1 MRLTYLDLAAALLM
15 VLPQAAA
22 HVALVR
28 PRVIMP
34 AVPAEDFFYQP
45 PSGFESQIPGTVL
58 RQRAVV
64 VAFFGK
70 VPNSVQ
76 AYQLLYRTSSLN
88 GSAIATVTT
97 IFRPLAAKSD
107 GFVSFQTAYDSATNR
122 CDPSYTYQL
131 GAKQE
136 SMYTAAETVLL
147 EDYLLA
153 GYIVASPDY
162 AGPDAAFT
170 AGRVSGMGVLDGIR
184 AVQNFH
190 KTLALTASPMVIG
203 VGYSG
208 GALATGWAA
217 GLQPKYAPELAIKGW
232 VAGGTPAN
240 LTGTLVQVD
249 NTSSSGLIPVALAGL
264 AKPSAY
270 QTALQGLYDKIF
282 TDKGREALEF
292 ANENCGPVVVKKYG
306 NISVLS
312 TDFQTLGRGLISEA
326 EFAGVLDDSLMGL
339 KKVETPIAPVYLYHS
354 VADEIVPYANASTL
368 SNTWCA
374 NGATVKF
381 TTYASGGHEA
391 TEQNGS
397 QGALQFVEQA
407 FNGTVVSGC
416 ESITVMPSS

>member
-1 MRLTYLDLAAALLM
+1 MKLTCISLAAAWLM
-15 VLPQAAA
+15 VVPQAAA

-28 PRVIMP
+28 PRAIIP
-34 AVPAEDFFYQP
+34 TVPANDSFYQP
-45 PSGFESQIPGTVL
+45 PSGFESQAPGAIL

-64 VAFFGK
+64 VAFFGI
-70 VPNSVQ
+70 VPKSVE
-76 AYQLLYRTSSLN
+76 AFQLLYRTSSLD

-97 IFRPLAAKSD
+97 IFRPLVAKSD
-107 GFVSFQTAYDSATNR
+107 RFVSFQTAYDSANNR

-136 SMYTAAETVLL
+136 NIITTAETVVFQN
-147 EDYLLA
+147 YLSA

-170 AGRVSGMGVLDGIR
+170 AGRVSGQGVLDGIR
-184 AVQNFH
+184 AVQNFGN
-190 KTLALTASPMVIG
+190 TLALTARPMVVG

-208 GALATGWAA
+208 GAISTGWAA
-217 GLQPKYAPELAIKGW
+217 GLQPNYAPELAVKGW

-240 LTGTLVQVD
+240 LTGTLVHVD
-249 NTSSSGLIPVALAGL
+249 DTSYSGFLPISLAGL

-270 QTALQGLYDKIF
+270 QATLQGLYDKIL
-282 TDKGREALEF
+282 TDDGREALKY
-292 ANENCGPVVVKKYG
+292 ANENCGPAVVQKYG

-312 TDFQTLGRGLISEA
+312 TDFQTLGRGLLSEA
-326 EFAGVLDDSLMGL
+326 DFAGVADDNLMGR
-339 KKVETPIAPVYLYHS
+339 KNVETPTAPVYLYHS

-374 NGATVKF
+374 DGATVKF
-381 TTYASGGHEA
+381 TTYTSGGHVE

-397 QGALQFVEQA
+397 QGALKFIGQA

-416 ESITVMPSS
+416 ESITVTPSS